1 MTQRSVFVAQV
12 LWPAFLVA
20 AVLEMVVFSVVDP
33 SHLQIGAWQPDAMTA
48 YSLSFLVFWALAAAG
63 TFLSYWMTA
72 SAPRASGRRARRAR
86 RLAHHAHG

>member
-1 MTQRSVFVAQV
+1 MTRRSVFVAQV
-12 LWPAFLVA
+12 LWPTFLVA

-33 SHLQIGAWQPDAMTA
+33 NHLQIGSWQPDAMTV

-72 SAPRASGRRARRAR
+72 AVPRSTGRRTRRGR